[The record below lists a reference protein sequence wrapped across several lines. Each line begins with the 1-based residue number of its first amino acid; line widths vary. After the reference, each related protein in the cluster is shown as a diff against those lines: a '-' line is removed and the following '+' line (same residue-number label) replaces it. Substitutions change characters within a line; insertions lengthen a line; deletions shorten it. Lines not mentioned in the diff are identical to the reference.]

1 MEFDVI
7 MDGAGRRGV
16 GLLMMIAVE
25 RQRDILLSSEN
36 DPQSNDREAL
46 LSSIRRPGVI
56 TQHST
61 PTSRK
66 SITATSY
73 LSYLA
78 KGLAG

>member
-1 MEFDVI
+1 MTGGVE
-7 MDGAGRRGV
+7 V
-16 GLLMMIAVE
+16 GLGFGGVDDDDDSSRKAA
-25 RQRDILLSSEN
+25 RYSFFSLLKTIHKAT
-36 DPQSNDREAL
+36 EAL